1 MSKIAPTGTPKPA
14 STSPAKSSEVGSAPR
29 AQSSAPAE
37 VKSQGWSA
45 QQAGGAQKIAAT
57 QAKNANATVQALFNA
72 IGHGEPKQVMKGLT
86 PLLAEKAQWVV
97 PAGNGLTSGHTPTGS
112 GVDAKVSFQ
121 GAKGIEEY
129 VGRLYNL
136 SGQGAEGAPDPK
148 FHPSLVSVESTKV
161 LPNKSIEVIVQAEAT
176 AVRGDVALDGHPER
190 NTVEGQNGAPDTGT
204 DGRIHGRGL
213 YELRL
218 NLSPDGSKIQK
229 LETVPHDIPLFNS
242 FWGQSPISLGGS

>member
-1 MSKIAPTGTPKPA
+1 MSKISPTGTPKTP
-14 STSPAKSSEVGSAPR
+14 SVSPAKTSESTGPQR
-29 AQSSAPAE
+29 AESSATPE
-37 VKSQGWSA
+37 TKSQGWSA
-45 QQAGGAQKIAAT
+45 QNAGGAQKIAPT
-57 QAKNANATVQALFNA
+57 QTKNADATVQSLFNA

-86 PLLAEKAQWVV
+86 PLLANKAEWVV
-97 PAGNGLTSGHTPTGS
+97 PAGNGLTSGHTPSGTGAN
-112 GVDAKVSFQ
+112 AKVAFQ

-129 VGRLYNL
+129 VSRLYNL

-161 LPNKSIEVIVQAEAT
+161 LPNKSIEVVVQAEAT

-190 NTVEGQNGAPDTGT
+190 NTVKGQNGAPDTGT

-242 FWGQSPISLGGS
+242 FWGQSPISLGGA